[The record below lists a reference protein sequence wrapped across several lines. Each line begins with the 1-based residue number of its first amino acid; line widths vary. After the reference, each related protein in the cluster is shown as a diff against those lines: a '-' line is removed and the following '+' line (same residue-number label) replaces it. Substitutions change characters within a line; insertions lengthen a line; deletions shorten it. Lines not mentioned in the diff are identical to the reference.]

1 MKERKM
7 IPVEGYTNLQRDSFS
22 KAILNCDIDKINTR
36 KNIKNLNSKYI
47 DIEKKIENLES
58 NINDIIKIKINC
70 ARGEGNTNFNEFVL
84 FDFDKIKIHM
94 KCLKISDSLLYFPF
108 DNKKNYDDTSILNS
122 QNGLFLSRSFSFP
135 TDHLNIKIT
144 ILFQKKT
151 NIKLYYLTL
160 NGLRYNNGLVY
171 FSYSM

>member
-58 NINDIIKIKINC
+58 NINDIKNLLL
-70 ARGEGNTNFNEFVL
+70 NL
-84 FDFDKIKIHM
+84 LDKKE
-94 KCLKISDSLLYFPF
+94 
-108 DNKKNYDDTSILNS
+108 
-122 QNGLFLSRSFSFP
+122 
-135 TDHLNIKIT
+135 
-144 ILFQKKT
+144 
-151 NIKLYYLTL
+151 
-160 NGLRYNNGLVY
+160 NNN
-171 FSYSM
+171 